1 MQQRRDVRAVLLV
14 ECSGLEAFPV
24 APKLKSPRGD
34 LHSLESTVEGAV
46 ERALRPW
53 PREHQLA
60 SNVEIRSGCP
70 SLCSNFLSC
79 FKVLASWFLQI
90 GLN

>member
-1 MQQRRDVRAVLLV
+1 MQQCCDVRAVPLV
-14 ECSGLEAFPV
+14 ECSETEAFPV

-34 LHSLESTVEGAV
+34 LHSLESIVEGGV
-46 ERALRPW
+46 KRALRPW
-53 PREHQLA
+53 PREHRL
-60 SNVEIRSGCP
+60 SSTVEIRSGCP